1 MCYIFAISLSYEKE
15 QNNTSCSNMNT
26 TRDYHAKSERERQYG
41 IPYMRNLNCDTNEP
55 TYETETEPQRKD
67 WWLPKVRGLGQGW
80 SERLGLAD
88 VSFHVENG

>member
-1 MCYIFAISLSYEKE
+1 
-15 QNNTSCSNMNT
+15 MNT

-41 IPYMRNLNCDTNEP
+41 IPYMWHLNCDTNEP

-88 VSFHVENG
+88 VSFQVENG